1 MIDAPGPW
9 GSGPF
14 TLVEGHSSLG
24 NEVALIDA
32 EPLNCVWLPT
42 AEDRTNRVV
51 LEANTDHW
59 NMERGPRLQRVIF
72 RNDVSPERALDLV
85 CTTEG
90 EIDIVTE
97 VEAKDA
103 QKVIDSEH
111 ARLVAV
117 DAMRILVGVI
127 NRGAGDVPLNE
138 TRVRRALNMAV
149 DRERLIQEGFGG
161 YAYPLAG
168 LTPHYAMG
176 YPSNLQPYAHD
187 PDSARLTFAE
197 AGWPEG
203 RPLRLACDETLE
215 GVARLIADDYER
227 ALDIGI
233 EVTVIPNDELLAA
246 QRALVEKVL
255 PLPFDVLIHAWFDL
269 TSDAPPAVL
278 HREYYH
284 SGGAFRT
291 GPPVPKFEDLM
302 GRFIMQTDPAELERI
317 AAEIDRLVYDEAL
330 SVFLCA
336 PQALYAVNRHVN
348 FVGHAAT
355 FELAETEVGEGHW
368 SRRENGREEPG
379 ATDGIRRVTERAA
392 EGLGLR
398 SGDGESESER

>member
-1 MIDAPGPW
+1 VTDAPGPW

-14 TLVEGHSSLG
+14 TLVEGYSSLE
-24 NEVALIDA
+24 NEIAIISPDPFA
-32 EPLNCVWLPT
+32 CVWLPT
-42 AEDRTNRVV
+42 REERTDRVV

-59 NMERGPRLQRVIF
+59 NMERGPRLERVVF
-72 RNDVSPERALDLV
+72 RNDISPNEALDLV
-85 CTTEG
+85 CTTDG

-97 VEAKDA
+97 VEAGDA
-103 QKVIDSEH
+103 QRVIDSEH
-111 ARLVAV
+111 ARLVPV

-127 NRGAGDVPLNE
+127 NRDAGDVPLDE
-138 TRVRRALNMAV
+138 ARVRRALNMAV
-149 DRERLIQEGFGG
+149 DRERLIREGFAG
-161 YAYPLAG
+161 YAYSLAG
-168 LTPHYAMG
+168 LIPHYASG
-176 YPSNLQPYAHD
+176 YSSDLQPYAHD
-187 PDSARLTFAE
+187 PESARLTFAE

-203 RPLRLACDETLE
+203 RPLRLACAETLE
-215 GVARLIADDYER
+215 GVARLLTTDYEE
-227 ALDIGI
+227 ALGI
-233 EVTVIPNDELLAA
+233 DVEVTVIPDDSLLAA

-291 GPPVPKFEDLM
+291 GPPIPEFENLM
-302 GRFIMQTDPAELERI
+302 GRFIAQTDPAELEQI
-317 AAEIDRLVYDEAL
+317 AAEIDRLVYDESL

-348 FVGHAAT
+348 FVGYAAT

-379 ATDGIRRVTERAA
+379 ATDGIRRVAERAA

-398 SGDGESESER
+398 SGDGEGESER